1 MLTNKQLIIAGSGRS
16 GTTWIQDVLA
26 EANGLRTVFEPLH
39 PLGVSRA
46 RGLAY
51 RYVPADDD
59 SPGLRRFFDDLLAG
73 RIRGLWPDYRIRPDR
88 FNILTHGVREFV
100 WNARKLARHR
110 RQYRDQRTRP
120 SAVIKMIRANLMLSW
135 IVRHYEVPVLL
146 VVRHP
151 CAVIASR
158 LKIGGGDWD
167 ARKALGHYLGDRRLA
182 EAVHGRYGV
191 DITRTDRGP
200 EATLAVVW
208 CIENMLPLAW
218 AAEFGYAVVS
228 YEGLLAEPEVEWPR
242 VVQALGLSRL
252 PPEHI
257 LKAPSQQVAPDLKN
271 REIGVSNT
279 ARWRNEL
286 DDGQLERI
294 AGVLGEF
301 GCTQYRVDRDGF
313 DPG

>member
-1 MLTNKQLIIAGSGRS
+1 MLSKIVIIAGSGRS

-39 PLGVSRA
+39 PQGVSRA

-59 SPGLRRFFDDLLAG
+59 SPEVRRFFDDLLAG

-88 FNILTHGVREFV
+88 FNLLNHGVGEVV
-100 WNARKLARHR
+100 WNARKLVRHR
-110 RQYRDQRTRP
+110 RQYRDQRARP

-135 IVRHYEVPVLL
+135 IASHYEVPILL

-167 ARKALGHYLGDRRLA
+167 AHKALGHYLGDRRLVD
-182 EAVHGRYGV
+182 AVRDRYGV

-218 AAEFGYAVVS
+218 AAEYGYR
-228 YEGLLAEPEVEWPR
+228 G
-242 VVQALGLSRL
+242 
-252 PPEHI
+252 
-257 LKAPSQQVAPDLKN
+257 
-271 REIGVSNT
+271 
-279 ARWRNEL
+279 
-286 DDGQLERI
+286 
-294 AGVLGEF
+294 
-301 GCTQYRVDRDGF
+301 GF
-313 DPG
+313 L